1 MVAHFPWHRLRGR
14 PFLADSLL
22 AAALTAIS
30 VFSLWVTVSYIDVD
44 FREPDALGVLL
55 TTASALPVAWRRRYP
70 LTVLVITG
78 LATVLI
84 SKFNYAQSASG
95 VGLLIAL
102 YTMAAYT
109 SRRRSLAALIAAV
122 VFLVAALI
130 VDHVPV
136 GALDLVASSAIIF
149 GAWAF
154 GRSIGI
160 RRVYTAELE
169 QRAHRLERARE
180 ADVRA
185 IVAEERNRIARELH
199 DVVGHHVSVM
209 TVQAAAAQ
217 RTLDRDPARA
227 CEAIAA
233 IESTG
238 REALAEMRRIVG
250 VLRTS
255 RTDEQPDTDLAPL
268 PGVNEIDRLA
278 EQVREAGLDV
288 SVRVDGAPALL
299 TPGIDVTVYRI
310 VQEALTNTLK
320 HARAR
325 RADVVLRYRP
335 TELLVRVSDDGH
347 GLAAALAKPA
357 MSSRSSSANGARQTG
372 HGLLGMRERVT
383 LYGGRLH
390 TGPRSGG
397 GYEVVAHLPLPSPR
411 HTMTGMGPAMGPA
424 WPP

>member
-1 MVAHFPWHRLRGR
+1 MAASPHLHRLRGR
-14 PFLADSLL
+14 PFLVDAAIAIAL
-22 AAALTAIS
+22 AVVSTL
-30 VFSLWVTVSYIDVD
+30 SLWVTTSYIEVD

-55 TTASALPVAWRRRYP
+55 SAASALPIAWRRRYP
-70 LTVLVITG
+70 MTVVFLTGVP
-78 LATVLI
+78 TVLI
-84 SKFNYAQSASG
+84 SELNYAQSVSG
-95 VGLLIAL
+95 IGLLIAV
-102 YTMAAYT
+102 YTVAAYT
-109 SRRRSLAALIAAV
+109 SRRRSLAGLLAAI
-122 VFLVAALI
+122 VFLVVAVNIDNL
-130 VDHVPV
+130 PTSL
-136 GALDLVASSAIIF
+136 LDLTASVAIIF

-169 QRAHRLERARE
+169 ERAKRLERARE

-217 RTLDRDPARA
+217 RTFDRDPRRAR
-227 CEAIAA
+227 EAMAA

-250 VLRTS
+250 VLRTH
-255 RTDEQPDTDLAPL
+255 DQADHDLAPL
-268 PGVNEIDRLA
+268 PGVGEIGRLV

-288 SVRVDGAPALL
+288 AFSIDGVPAPLA
-299 TPGIDVTVYRI
+299 PGIDVTVYRI

-320 HARAR
+320 HAGPTRAE
-325 RADVVLRYRP
+325 VVLRYRP
-335 TELLVRVSDDGH
+335 KDLFVRVSDDGY
-347 GLAAALAKPA
+347 GLASALAKPA
-357 MSSRSSSANGARQTG
+357 LVNGARPTG

-383 LYGGRLH
+383 LYGGRLY

-397 GYEVVAHLPLPSPR
+397 GYEVVAHIPLEPNSS
-411 HTMTGMGPAMGPA
+411 
-424 WPP
+424 